1 MARVGFHVIRVRTV
15 LRWAAVIGIALA
27 AGLLLYGLAAGF
39 RHPAAHPGLIP
50 VAALPLDQ
58 PAPDF
63 ALTAWDGRTIQLAA
77 LKGQPV
83 VLVFWTT
90 WCPGCREGLAALEA
104 VYRQFRETP
113 AGWRCWPSI
122 SMETPEAVEAFLAQQ
137 RPGWSFPVLLD
148 SERFGQRGVPHPHRP
163 QRHVHRQGRPP
174 AGPPPGRV
182 QQDLLAARLQPLLPR
197 TLPAIPTR
205 ATGLT

>member
-104 VYRQFRETP
+104 VYRQFRETHGL
-113 AGWRCWPSI
+113 AVLAVNI
-122 SMETPEAVEAFLAQQ
+122 METPEAVEAFLAQK

-148 SERFGQRGVPHPHRP
+148 RDGAVSEAYRIRIAPSVMFIDKDGLLRDRLLGEFS
-163 QRHVHRQGRPP
+163 
-174 AGPPPGRV
+174 
-182 QQDLLAARLQPLLPR
+182 QDLLAARLQPLLPR